1 MHRPI
6 SLTHWGAFTAHVDKG
21 RFLAAEPLEGSGA
34 DPDMIR
40 ALPKRTYARTRIAS
54 PHVRASFLRH
64 GHRAGGDGRGRE
76 AMVPVPWE
84 TALHLAAG
92 ELARIRDAH
101 GPTAL
106 FAGSYGWSS
115 AGRFH
120 HARTQVRRF
129 FGACG
134 GYTDQTTNYS
144 WGAAQVILPYVLGG
158 HESVSSAATSWQ
170 SIGGNTD
177 VLVAFGGLNPKNW
190 NVTSGGS
197 VIHDMARHV
206 EAAVD
211 RGMTLIILSPDASD
225 CPPGIKATH
234 IAPMPGT
241 DTAIMLALSREMVV
255 RGRADRAFLERYTE
269 GAERFLASLQGAED
283 GVIKTLD
290 WAAEVAD
297 VPLENLVAL
306 ADAIET
312 GRVMLTASWS
322 LQRAVHGEQTYWA
335 LVALAAVLGQIGLP
349 GGGFTFGYG
358 SMNAVGEEA
367 RKGYVPAF
375 ATLGNPSGTAIPVA
389 RIADMLEA
397 PGSTIPFNGRMV
409 ELPDTQLIYW
419 AGGNPFHHAQDLFRL
434 ERLWARPQTVIVNET
449 HWTPT
454 AQRADI
460 VFPATTSVER
470 NDIGGTSRDPH
481 VVFMPKLINAVG
493 GARDDYDIFAD
504 LAERLGCE
512 PAFTEGRSEMA
523 WLRHLWRQTEARA
536 ERDGLT
542 APSFDE
548 FRQMNV
554 WPVPLPETPEVYLA
568 PFRNDPAS
576 APLKTPSGRIE
587 LASSTLGDLG
597 HEDIF
602 SCPTFVPPPQA
613 ENGELHL
620 LTPQPAKFLHSQLAE
635 TLGSDRPTPLTLH
648 PEEAAERGLQDGA
661 TVLVA
666 SPTGEC
672 LATLNVSDG
681 CRKGVALMQT
691 GAWYAPRGGVEQNGN
706 PNAVTVDRP
715 ASPLSQ
721 GSAAQ
726 TCLITLSAYTG

>member
-6 SLTHWGAFTAHVDKG
+6 SLTHWGAFAATVEAG
-21 RFLAAEPLEGSGA
+21 RFVAAEPLEGSGA
-34 DPDMIR
+34 DPDMIK
-40 ALPKRTYARTRIAS
+40 ALPRRTYATTRIAS
-54 PHVRASFLRH
+54 PHVRAGFLRH

-76 AMVPVPWE
+76 RMVPVPWE

-92 ELARIRDAH
+92 EIARIRDAH

-134 GYTDQTTNYS
+134 GFTDQTTNYS

-158 HESVSSAATSWQ
+158 HEAVSSAATSWR
-170 SIGGNTD
+170 SIAGNTD

-197 VIHDMARHV
+197 LTHDMARHV
-206 EAAVD
+206 EAAVAN
-211 RGMTLIILSPDASD
+211 GMRLIVMSPDASD
-225 CPPGIKATH
+225 IPPGVDATH
-234 IAPMPGT
+234 MAPMPGT
-241 DTAIMLALSREMVV
+241 DTAIMLALAREMVV
-255 RGRADRAFLERYTE
+255 RGRVDRAFLDRYTE
-269 GAERFLASLQGAED
+269 GAERFLASLEGAED
-283 GVIKTLD
+283 GVAKTLD
-290 WAAEVAD
+290 WAAAVAD
-297 VPLENLVAL
+297 VPVASLVAL
-306 ADAIET
+306 SDAIER

-335 LVALAAVLGQIGLP
+335 LVALAAILGQIGLP

-358 SMNAVGEEA
+358 SMNGVGEDS
-367 RKGYVPAF
+367 RKGYIPTL
-375 ATLGNPSGTAIPVA
+375 ATLGNRAGTAIPVA

-397 PGSTIPFNGRMV
+397 PGSTIPFNGQMV
-409 ELPDTQLIYW
+409 TLPDTQLIYW

-481 VVFMPKLINAVG
+481 VVFMPKLIGAVG
-493 GARDDYDIFAD
+493 GARDDHDIFAD

-512 PAFTEGRSEMA
+512 DAFTEGRSEMD
-523 WLRHLWRQTEARA
+523 WLRHLWGQTEARA
-536 ERDGLT
+536 ARDGIT
-542 APSFDE
+542 APTFDDL
-548 FRQMNV
+548 RQMNL
-554 WPVPLPETPEVYLA
+554 WAVPLPETQEVYLA
-568 PFRNDPAS
+568 PFRNDPEG

-587 LASSTLGDLG
+587 LSSSTLDDLQDP
-597 HEDIF
+597 DIF
-602 SCPTFVPPPQA
+602 ASPTFVPPPKA
-613 ENGELHL
+613 DNGELHL
-620 LTPQPAKFLHSQLAE
+620 LTPQPAKYLHSQLAE
-635 TLGSDRPTPLTLH
+635 TLGGDRPTTLTLH
-648 PEEAAERGLQDGA
+648 PDEAAARGLEDGA
-661 TVLVA
+661 TVVVS
-666 SPTGEC
+666 SPTGQC
-672 LATLNVSDG
+672 LATLNISEG
-681 CRKGVALMQT
+681 CRQGVALMQT
-691 GAWYAPRGGVEQNGN
+691 GAWYAPRDGVERNGN
-706 PNAVTVDRP
+706 PNAVTVDRA

-721 GSAAQ
+721 ASAAQ
-726 TCLITLSAYTG
+726 TCLVTLSLPEG